1 MTMETN
7 LHTGTSL
14 EARETHA
21 LIGSD
26 KVEGT
31 AVYRSNGEKVGSIA
45 RVMIGKQ
52 SGKVGYAVMTFGG
65 FLGIGED
72 YYALPWAM
80 LTYNPRLEGYEVN
93 ITDAQLR
100 AAPKYNQQDDWDSAD
115 RTRAVDEYYGIQP
128 GWMF

>member
-7 LHTGTSL
+7 LHTPTSL

-31 AVYRSNGEKVGSIA
+31 AVYRSNGEKVGSIT

-52 SGKVGYAVMTFGG
+52 SGKVGYAVMSFGG

-72 YYALPWAM
+72 SVG
-80 LTYNPRLEGYEVN
+80 N
-93 ITDAQLR
+93 
-100 AAPKYNQQDDWDSAD
+100 
-115 RTRAVDEYYGIQP
+115 VDL
-128 GWMF
+128 